1 MMLINEITYATFM
14 MMVLTMIMMMMIMT
28 IIITKYLTQLM

>member
-1 MMLINEITYATFM
+1 MLINEITYATFM